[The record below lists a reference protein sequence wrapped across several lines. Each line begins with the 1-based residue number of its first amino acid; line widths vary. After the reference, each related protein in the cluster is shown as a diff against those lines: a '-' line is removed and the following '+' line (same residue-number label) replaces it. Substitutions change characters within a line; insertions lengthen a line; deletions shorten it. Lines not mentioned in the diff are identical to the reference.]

1 MTFKPLRRAAIL
13 ALLTLGAGHAS
24 LWAQEFPSRPIRLVV
39 PFAPG
44 GSTDIIARAVSQ
56 KMTERLGQPVV
67 IDNKPGA
74 ATTIGTEFVARAAPD
89 GHTLLLVPVP
99 FVTAQ
104 YTFPKLGYD
113 SRRDFAPISLMLT
126 IPLVIA
132 VNPSKVEAR
141 SLPALISA
149 MKAQPG
155 RFSMGSPGNGSHSH
169 LAFELFRM
177 QTGVDALHVPYKG
190 AAPVVSDLLGG
201 QIDLTFTGPLEVM
214 PHVRTGKLAVLGVAA
229 PQRLS
234 YLPAVPTVRE
244 AGLPDYEA
252 SFWFGIVAPA
262 GTPKEVVSKLNEAV
276 TAALKAPDVMETLSA
291 QGAEISASS
300 PDAFARFLQAEH
312 ARWSQTI
319 KAARITLN

>member
-1 MTFKPLRRAAIL
+1 
-13 ALLTLGAGHAS
+13 
-24 LWAQEFPSRPIRLVV
+24 V

-132 VNPSKVEAR
+132 VNPAKVEAR

-214 PHVRTGKLAVLGVAA
+214 PHVRTGRLAVLGVAA

-234 YLPAVPTVRE
+234 YLPAVPTARE

-262 GTPKEVVSKLNEAV
+262 GTPKEVVDL
-276 TAALKAPDVMETLSA
+276 
-291 QGAEISASS
+291 ISAAMNKVLANPEVMQRFAAVETDPLRVGIPAFNDLLRKEAEVWS
-300 PDAFARFLQAEH
+300 PLVRQLGLKEE
-312 ARWSQTI
+312 
-319 KAARITLN
+319 

>member
-1 MTFKPLRRAAIL
+1 MTFKPFRRAATL
-13 ALLTLGAGHAS
+13 VLFALGLSHAS

-39 PFAPG
+39 PYAPG

-113 SRRDFAPISLMLT
+113 SRRDFAPISLMLN
-126 IPLVIA
+126 IPLLIA
-132 VNPSKVEAR
+132 VNPTKVEAR
-141 SLPALISA
+141 SLPALIAA

-155 RFSMGSPGNGSHSH
+155 RFTMGSPGNGSHSH

-190 AAPVVSDLLGG
+190 SAPVVSDLLGG

-234 YLPAVPTVRE
+234 YLPAVPTMRE

-262 GTPKEVVSKLNEAV
+262 GTPKDVVSKLNEAV

-300 PDAFARFLQAEH
+300 ADAFARFLQAEH

>member
-1 MTFKPLRRAAIL
+1 MILKTLGRAVLL
-13 ALLTLGAGHAS
+13 ALVALSAAPSS
-24 LWAQEFPSRPIRLVV
+24 LRAQDFPSRPIRLVV

-56 KMTERLGQPVV
+56 KMSERLGQPVV

-74 ATTIGTEFVARAAPD
+74 ATTVGTEFVARAAPD

-99 FVTAQ
+99 FVTTQ

-113 SRRDFAPISLMLT
+113 SRRDFAPISLMIT

-132 VNPSKVEAR
+132 VNPSKVQAK
-141 SLPALISA
+141 SLSELVAA

-155 RFSMGSPGNGSHSH
+155 RYSMGSPGNGSHSH

-190 AAPVVSDLLGG
+190 AAPVVNDLLGG

-214 PHVRTGKLAVLGVAA
+214 PHVRSGKLAVLGVAA

-234 YLPAVPTVRE
+234 YLPAVPTARE
-244 AGLPDYEA
+244 SGLPDYEA

-262 GTPKEVVSKLNEAV
+262 GTPAAVVSKLNEAV
-276 TAALKAPDVMETLSA
+276 TAALKAADVIETLSG

-300 PDAFARFLQAEH
+300 PEAFSRFLQAEH
-312 ARWSQTI
+312 GRWSQTI